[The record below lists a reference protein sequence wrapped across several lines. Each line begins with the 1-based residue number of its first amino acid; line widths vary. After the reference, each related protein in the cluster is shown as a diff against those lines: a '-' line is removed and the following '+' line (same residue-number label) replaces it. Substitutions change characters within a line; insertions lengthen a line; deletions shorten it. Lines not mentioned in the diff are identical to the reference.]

1 MRLKTT
7 LKPHEFAEWRR
18 ETFHYKHER
27 YLQQAQQ
34 LSNMGIFARQYAS
47 IGKKRLLALDHL
59 KKESGAST
67 HEELFKDYEIPKE
80 MRDSLLTKSALQKN
94 PFPDSTEDLGGD
106 LLQEHV
112 DARLTHSRLEQAG
125 IKFATFDQARLI
137 AAFNKNAITLKFAM
151 KIKKWLD
158 QKSGDKKKWFSIL
171 IMDIMTFT
179 ETGARTPRSDDSLNK
194 VLANLVSHCRKIDFQ
209 DETWKSTQNK
219 LLEKDLLIESYEFL
233 GKIGQAL
240 NVKIRKK

>member
-1 MRLKTT
+1 MAQGNFSLQARAVPSAGTAAFK
-7 LKPHEFAEWRR
+7 HGVFA
-18 ETFHYKHER
+18 K
-27 YLQQAQQ
+27 
-34 LSNMGIFARQYAS
+34 QYAS

-59 KKESGAST
+59 KKESGVST

-137 AAFNKNAITLKFAM
+137 AAFNKNAITLKHAIG
-151 KIKKWLD
+151 IKKWLD
-158 QKSGDKKKWFSIL
+158 QRSGDKKKWFGIL
-171 IMDIMTFT
+171 IMDKMVLS
-179 ETGARTPRSDDSLNK
+179 ETGTRPPRSGDSLNK
-194 VLANLVSHCRKIDFQ
+194 VLANLVSYCKQINFQ
-209 DETWKSTQNK
+209 DATWKTTQNA
-219 LLEKDLLIESYEFL
+219 LLEKDLLIESYGYLE
-233 GKIGQAL
+233 KISLAL
-240 NVKIRKK
+240 NVKIKKKS